1 MAAYT
6 NGRTS
11 VSEYDCL
18 LLRHILWQR
27 PEESERIYDWVINAL
42 ASDDGLKQPQYLL
55 SGEPGS
61 RVGDHSPAAGLEQ
74 PQRLLLQR
82 FQMKQ
87 RQQLQS
93 QQCQIQVQPYQE
105 PSE

>member
-1 MAAYT
+1 MPLPSQVAAYT

-74 PQRLLLQR
+74 PQRLLLGAAGR
-82 FQMKQ
+82 
-87 RQQLQS
+87 L
-93 QQCQIQVQPYQE
+93 PLTH
-105 PSE
+105 